1 MTKGVNNHLYI
12 NHVLGLTSTYISHEP
27 GGSKYN
33 PQETVGSTSDSLTLI
48 PTETCPKY
56 NFQEPVGSIYDRL
69 TLVLKNICY
78 ILTQNI
84 ITVPFIN
91 TTYETYITQS
101 VIVWIP
107 ITQTSSKYI
116 DIKN

>member
-69 TLVLKNICY
+69 TLVLKKIYKVRN
-78 ILTQNI
+78 QNKI
-84 ITVPFIN
+84 AAPFIN
-91 TTYETYITQS
+91 NMHKT
-101 VIVWIP
+101 
-107 ITQTSSKYI
+107 
-116 DIKN
+116 DIKSITVCIEITYTP